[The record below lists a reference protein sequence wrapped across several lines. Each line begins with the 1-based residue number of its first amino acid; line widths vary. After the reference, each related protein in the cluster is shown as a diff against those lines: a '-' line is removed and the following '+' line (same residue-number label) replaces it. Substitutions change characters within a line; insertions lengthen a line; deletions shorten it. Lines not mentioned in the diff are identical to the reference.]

1 MDILLNELSLSG
13 QYASRE
19 FFVEQILPS
28 LIEVLDEVQNLSKA
42 TIYKNQQFYSSKV
55 TRTDT
60 INVHDILAGELS
72 RQYPSIRKF
81 KKQLLSHLF
90 DDLYW
95 EPTRKHLEEDSY
107 TYKGNNVCN
116 HSVAEACERDT
127 IIVSFR
133 DNELFQEKT
142 LSILKNDTEEMVID
156 NLFNAGHYSNV
167 LHQRGIIYRFSLKDG
182 TRFQKDG
189 RIVQGQNVYREIDT
203 GYYWYLDNLHKN
215 HYEVFDRNGQHV
227 GNANTDGVIDPSKKV
242 NGRTL
247 Q

>member
-13 QYASRE
+13 QYDSRE
-19 FFVEQILPS
+19 IFVEEILPT
-28 LIEVLDEVQNLSKA
+28 LIGVLDEIQELSKA

-60 INVHDILAGELS
+60 IHDILVGNLS
-72 RQYPSIRKF
+72 RQYPGLRKIKRQF
-81 KKQLLSHLF
+81 FSPLF
-90 DDLYW
+90 AEPYW
-95 EPTRKHLEEDSY
+95 EGTRKHPENYSY
-107 TYKGNNVCN
+107 TYEGNDICN
-116 HSVAEACERDT
+116 HSVAEACERDKV
-127 IIVSFR
+127 IVSFR
-133 DNELFQEKT
+133 DSELFREET
-142 LSILKNDTEEMVID
+142 LSILKNGNEQIDID

-167 LHQRGIIYRFSLKDG
+167 LHQRGIIYSFSLKDG

-215 HYEVFDRNGQHV
+215 HYEVFDGNGQHI
-227 GNANTDGVIDPSKKV
+227 GTANTDGVIDPSKKV

>member
-19 FFVEQILPS
+19 IFVEEILPT
-28 LIEVLDEVQNLSKA
+28 LIGVLDEVQNLSKA
-42 TIYKNQQFYSSKV
+42 TIYKNQQFHSSRV
-55 TRTDT
+55 TETDT
-60 INVHDILAGELS
+60 IHDILVGNLS

-81 KKQLLSHLF
+81 KTQLHSILF
-90 DDLYW
+90 EPYW
-95 EPTRKHLEEDSY
+95 EPTRKHLEGDSY

-116 HSVAEACERDT
+116 HSVAEAFERDK

-133 DNELFQEKT
+133 DSELFQEET
-142 LSILKNDTEEMVID
+142 LSILKNDTEKMVID

-182 TRFQKDG
+182 TRFQKDR

-215 HYEVFDRNGQHV
+215 HYEVFDRNGQHI
-227 GNANTDGVIDPSKKV
+227 GTANMDGYIDTTKKV
-242 NGRTL
+242 DRKIPR
-247 Q
+247 

>member
-1 MDILLNELSLSG
+1 MNELSLSG
-13 QYASRE
+13 QYASIE

-28 LIEVLDEVQNLSKA
+28 LITVLDEVQNLSKA
-42 TIYKNQQFYSSKV
+42 TIYKNQQFYLSKV
-55 TRTDT
+55 TRIDT
-60 INVHDILAGELS
+60 IHDILVGKLS
-72 RQYPSIRKF
+72 RQYTSIRKF
-81 KKQLLSHLF
+81 KTQLHSILF
-90 DDLYW
+90 AEPYW
-95 EPTRKHLEEDSY
+95 EPTRKHLEGDSY

-116 HSVAEACERDT
+116 HSVAEACERDK

-133 DNELFQEKT
+133 DSELFQEET
-142 LSILKNDTEEMVID
+142 LSILKNDTEKMVID

-189 RIVQGQNVYREIDT
+189 RIFQGQNVCREIDT

-215 HYEVFDRNGQHV
+215 HYEVFDRNGQHI
-227 GNANTDGVIDPSKKV
+227 GTANTDGVIDHSKKV

>member
-13 QYASRE
+13 QYDSRE
-19 FFVEQILPS
+19 IFVEKILPT
-28 LIEVLDEVQNLSKA
+28 LIGVLDEIQELFKA

-60 INVHDILAGELS
+60 IHDILVGNLS
-72 RQYPSIRKF
+72 RQYPGLRKIKRQF
-81 KKQLLSHLF
+81 FSPLF
-90 DDLYW
+90 AEPYW
-95 EPTRKHLEEDSY
+95 EGTRKHSENYSY
-107 TYKGNNVCN
+107 TYEGNDICN
-116 HSVAEACERDT
+116 HSVAEACERDKV
-127 IIVSFR
+127 IVSFR
-133 DNELFQEKT
+133 DSELFREET
-142 LSILKNDTEEMVID
+142 LSILKNGNEQIDID

-167 LHQRGIIYRFSLKDG
+167 LHQRGIRYSFSLKDG

-215 HYEVFDRNGQHV
+215 HYEVFDGNGQHI
-227 GNANTDGVIDPSKKV
+227 GTANTDGVIDPSKKV

>member
-1 MDILLNELSLSG
+1 MNEHSLSG

-19 FFVEQILPS
+19 IFVEEILPY
-28 LIEVLDEVQNLSKA
+28 LIKILDEIQNLSDA
-42 TIYKNQQFYSSKV
+42 TIYKSQQFHSSRV
-55 TRTDT
+55 RETDT
-60 INVHDILAGELS
+60 IHDILVGKLS

-81 KKQLLSHLF
+81 KTQLHSILF
-90 DDLYW
+90 AEPYW
-95 EPTRKHLEEDSY
+95 EPTRKHLEGDSY

-116 HSVAEACERDT
+116 HSVAEACERDK

-133 DNELFQEKT
+133 DSELFQEET
-142 LSILKNDTEEMVID
+142 LSILKNHTEKMVID

-215 HYEVFDRNGQHV
+215 HYEVFDRNGQHI
-227 GNANTDGVIDPSKKV
+227 GTANTDGVIDPSKKV

>member
-1 MDILLNELSLSG
+1 MDILMNELSLSG

-42 TIYKNQQFYSSKV
+42 TIYKNQQFYLSKV
-55 TRTDT
+55 TRTDN
-60 INVHDILAGELS
+60 IHDILIGKLS

-81 KKQLLSHLF
+81 KTQLHSILF
-90 DDLYW
+90 AEPYW
-95 EPTRKHLEEDSY
+95 EPTRKHLEGDSY

-116 HSVAEACERDT
+116 HSVAEAFERDK

-133 DNELFQEKT
+133 DSELFQEET
-142 LSILKNDTEEMVID
+142 LSILKNDTEKMVID

-167 LHQRGIIYRFSLKDG
+167 LHRRGIIYSFSLKDG

-189 RIVQGQNVYREIDT
+189 RNFQGQNVYREIDT

-215 HYEVFDRNGQHV
+215 HYEVFDRNSQHI
-227 GNANTDGVIDPSKKV
+227 GTANMDGYIDTTKKAD
-242 NGRTL
+242 RKIPR
-247 Q
+247 